1 MNDRIFE
8 PLLNAEK
15 GETLEGYVRQGGYAS
30 LRKALEMSPG
40 DIVEEVKNSNL
51 RGRGGAGF
59 PTGQKWT
66 FLPPPDGKARYLVAN
81 ADEGEPGTFKDRYIL
96 TRVPHLLLE
105 GMIITAYAL
114 GLTKGYIFLRGEYT
128 EGREM
133 VERVIA
139 EAADAGFLGKNILE
153 SAFSFDVAVHSGAG
167 AYICGE
173 ETALLESLEGK
184 RGHPRLKP
192 PFPASSGLYG
202 RPTLINNVETLACI
216 PSIVLE
222 GGFWFASLGSQKN
235 GGTRLFALS
244 GRVVKPGLYELPLG
258 TNLKELIFTCGGG
271 IPKNRRLKGVIP
283 GGLSAPI
290 LIEEECDIPMDF
302 DSLARAG
309 SMLGSG
315 AVMVFD
321 EEDSILRILSS
332 TVEFYSHESCGQCTP
347 CRDGTNVLKKLME
360 RILSETGREEDYRA
374 LVSVARGIRGRTIC
388 PFGDAV
394 SMAVEAM
401 AVKYEKEILDFL
413 EGNHG

>member
-133 VERVIA
+133 VERAIA

-290 LIEEECDIPMDF
+290 LTEEEYDTQLAVKAAMGGGATDHLGECAVIACAKHRGLVALIDERAAIAVADQHGVTSHDTLWLVIEAYCSMPGF
-302 DSLARAG
+302 DRARAEQAVDDLAATG
-309 SMLGSG
+309 MYLPIGSG
-315 AVMVFD
+315 ASLLAWAY
-321 EEDSILRILSS
+321 EEELL
-332 TVEFYSHESCGQCTP
+332 P
-347 CRDGTNVLKKLME
+347 RDPAE
-360 RILSETGREEDYRA
+360 
-374 LVSVARGIRGRTIC
+374 
-388 PFGDAV
+388 
-394 SMAVEAM
+394 
-401 AVKYEKEILDFL
+401 
-413 EGNHG
+413 

>member
-133 VERVIA
+133 VERAIA

-202 RPTLINNVETLACI
+202 RPTLIN
-216 PSIVLE
+216 
-222 GGFWFASLGSQKN
+222 
-235 GGTRLFALS
+235 
-244 GRVVKPGLYELPLG
+244 
-258 TNLKELIFTCGGG
+258 
-271 IPKNRRLKGVIP
+271 
-283 GGLSAPI
+283 
-290 LIEEECDIPMDF
+290 
-302 DSLARAG
+302 
-309 SMLGSG
+309 
-315 AVMVFD
+315 
-321 EEDSILRILSS
+321 S
-332 TVEFYSHESCGQCTP
+332 TSFPWGPTSRS
-347 CRDGTNVLKKLME
+347 
-360 RILSETGREEDYRA
+360 
-374 LVSVARGIRGRTIC
+374 
-388 PFGDAV
+388 
-394 SMAVEAM
+394 
-401 AVKYEKEILDFL
+401 
-413 EGNHG
+413 